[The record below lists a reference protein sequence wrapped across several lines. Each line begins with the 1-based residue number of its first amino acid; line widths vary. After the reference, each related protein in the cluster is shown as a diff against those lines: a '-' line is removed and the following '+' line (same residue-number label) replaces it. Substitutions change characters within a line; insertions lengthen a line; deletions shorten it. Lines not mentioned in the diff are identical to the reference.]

1 MLHDCLP
8 LLTPALKIA
17 AAGLLLM
24 AATRDIMTR
33 TVANW
38 IPLALAGVG
47 AMLATA
53 DDRLAWGLGFG
64 LIVFVLCVVCW
75 KRGWMG
81 GADVKLLGAA
91 AIAVG
96 PSDAETFLV
105 AVSLFGGLL
114 ALVYLAGRFVMPRPA
129 GKRPNRMLPRV
140 LRIEAWRIRHRGPLP
155 YACAIAAGSLFVL
168 IK

>member
-8 LLTPALKIA
+8 LLTPALTIA
-17 AAGLLLM
+17 AAGLLLV
-24 AATRDIMTR
+24 AAARDIMTR
-33 TVANW
+33 TVPNW
-38 IPLALAGVG
+38 MPLALAAVG
-47 AMLATA
+47 ATLAA
-53 DDRLAWGLGFG
+53 ANARLAWGLGFG
-64 LIVFVLCVVCW
+64 LIIFVLCVVCW

-91 AIAVG
+91 AIAIG